1 MRTEIVGNTM
11 KFQITSPYKAM
22 ESFRDHPHKGI
33 DVNFPNGTELH
44 SVMDGVVEKV
54 VHLKDN
60 IGNGVFVKFEDGTTG
75 IYGHMSKVTV
85 EEGQVVNAGDLL
97 GFSGNSGT
105 TVGTNGGYHLHFGLK
120 DTSSGDFINPTE
132 HADTLIAMSDETTK
146 GIGERMLD
154 GFNDFSDKVISKE
167 TEWIFKPL
175 WKGLERGLHDFLEAF
190 TYFLPDMMMIITCI
204 AGLFIMLGFK
214 APKVF
219 AIYSGTL
226 IAAVG
231 WLANAH
237 S

>member
-1 MRTEIVGNTM
+1 MKTEIVGNTM
-11 KFQITSPYKAM
+11 KFQITSSYKAM
-22 ESFRDHPHKGI
+22 ENFRDQPHKGI
-33 DVNFPNGTELH
+33 DINFPNGTELH

-85 EEGQVVNAGDLL
+85 EEGQVVHAGDLL
-97 GFSGNSGT
+97 GFSGNSGHV
-105 TVGTNGGYHLHFGLK
+105 VGTNGGYHLHFGLK
-120 DTSSGDFINPTE
+120 DSNSGDFLDPTPLGD
-132 HADTLIAMSDETTK
+132 ALIGMSDK
-146 GIGERMLD
+146 VHRNLGEKMLD
-154 GFNDFSDKVISKE
+154 GYNNFADKVIQKE

-175 WKGLERGLHDFLEAF
+175 WNGLERACHDLLEAF
-190 TYFLPDMMMIITCI
+190 TFYLPDIMMIVTCV
-204 AGLFIMLGFK
+204 AALFIMLGLR

-219 AIYSGTL
+219 AIYSGAL

>member
-1 MRTEIVGNTM
+1 MKTEIVGNTM
-11 KFQITSPYKAM
+11 KFQITSPYKAI
-22 ESFRDHPHKGI
+22 ENFRDHPHKGI
-33 DVNFPNGTELH
+33 DINFPNGTELH

-85 EEGQVVNAGDLL
+85 EKGQIVNTGDLL

-120 DTSSGDFINPTE
+120 DTSSGDFITPTE
-132 HADTLIAMSDETTK
+132 HADTLIAMSDEATK

-154 GFNDFSDKVISKE
+154 GFNDFSDMVISKE

>member
-1 MRTEIVGNTM
+1 VKTEIVGNTM
-11 KFQITSPYKAM
+11 KFQITSPYQAM
-22 ESFRDHPHKGI
+22 ENFRDHAHKGI
-33 DVNFPNGTELH
+33 DINFPNGTELH
-44 SVMDGVVEKV
+44 SVMNGIVEKV

-60 IGNGVFVKFEDGTTG
+60 VGNAVSVRYEDGTTA
-75 IYGHMSKVTV
+75 IYGHMSKINV
-85 EEGQVVNAGDLL
+85 EEGQIVHSGDLL
-97 GFSGNSGT
+97 GLSGNSGH
-105 TVGTNGGYHLHFGLK
+105 VIGTNGGYHLHYGLK
-120 DTSSGDFINPTE
+120 DTSNGEFINPTD
-132 HADTLIAMSDETTK
+132 HADTLIAMSGEQAK
-146 GIGERMLD
+146 GIGERMMD
-154 GFNDFSDKVISKE
+154 GFNDFSDMVISKE

-190 TYFLPDMMMIITCI
+190 TFYLPDIMMIGTCV
-204 AGLFIMLGFK
+204 AALFIMLGFK

>member
-22 ESFRDHPHKGI
+22 ESFRNHPHKGI
-33 DVNFPNGTELH
+33 DINFPNGTELH

-54 VHLKDN
+54 VRLKDN

-120 DTSSGDFINPTE
+120 DSSSGDFINPTE

-154 GFNDFSDKVISKE
+154 GFNDFSDMVISKE